1 MSRDPSRELDDF
13 RDALHAKAERDSE
26 EHPHE
31 PHAAGNLDRSSG
43 QCRHIPTPT
52 LPVASEPRFE
62 DSRSVLYDRDRGCS
76 VRPSEIRT
84 LADLGKF
91 RVVGAEDLVTYAYSG
106 HREQMQGDL
115 RNLLRQGLVRKG
127 TFDGPESTPREL
139 LTLTKAGYRL
149 LRANRIVAKDQ
160 AIYHGFV
167 KPREANHDADLYTL
181 YQKEAARIE
190 AKGGR
195 PVRVVLDFELKKQI
209 NRDFATFGTEA
220 RKEIAARHGLRVV
233 HGKIPVPDMRIE
245 YDQPDGE
252 MARVD
257 LELVTEHYRG
267 RSVADK
273 VRAGFSLYTPR
284 GEGDRLRRVLDQ
296 RELTAEIL
304 SL

>member
-31 PHAAGNLDRSSG
+31 PHPAGNLRQG
-43 QCRHIPTPT
+43 RHIPTPT
-52 LPVASEPRFE
+52 LPVESEARFQ
-62 DSRSVLYDRDRGCS
+62 DSRSVLYDRDRGYR
-76 VRPSEIRT
+76 VRPFEIRT

-91 RVVGAEDLVTYAYSG
+91 RVVGAEDLVTHAYPG
-106 HREQMQGDL
+106 HREQMQDDL

-127 TFDGPESTPREL
+127 IFDGPEGAPREL

-181 YQKEAARIE
+181 YQQEAERLQ

-195 PVRVVLDFELKKQI
+195 PVRVVLDFELKKRI
-209 NRDFATFGTEA
+209 NRDFAKFGTEA

-233 HGKIPVPDMRIE
+233 RGKIPVPDMRIE
-245 YDQPDGE
+245 YEQPDGE